1 MNGEQ
6 FFYARRKNQ
15 DAKINRALLISLAVC
30 DLVTLLIVVV
40 SFLQGYRTVGYV
52 VFLTAL
58 MLGAIVVSFI
68 VFKKNSHSK
77 FIRYFNLAVTTV
89 LTVMIA
95 ATFNNYYLR
104 FMFIVPFIAALLFFD
119 VKFSAMTAVILSVV
133 NLVPILIRNS
143 MGLYVDAQFMDNL
156 TATLVIIVTL
166 FVVVYMTKT
175 VKRFMD
181 DSLGKVEYQTELQKN
196 MMDDIVRVAAE
207 VKSGTENAMNLVQNL
222 SESAGIAK
230 NAVGDISDSTAV
242 TAESIQIQSEMTQNI
257 QDNIE
262 KTVDRSENMVQ
273 VAKRSSEL
281 NNNNMELMEQL
292 KAHAE
297 VLRTNNSQVAQSM
310 KHLQENTA
318 DVKNITQTIL
328 QISSQTNLLAL
339 NASIESARA
348 GEAGRGFAVVA
359 DQIRELSEKTRGE
372 TENISRILEAL
383 TNNADETAVAV
394 EKSVAISSEQDE
406 MIINMA
412 GKLDEMDK
420 NVNDLVSD
428 ISEIDNMLE
437 QLQKANTQIV
447 DNIMQLSATTQE
459 VTASAEQAAII
470 TEKNH
475 GHAEEAHHLL
485 EGVISVSQEMNKYIV
500 EE

>member
-1 MNGEQ
+1 MKEER
-6 FFYARRKNQ
+6 FFYSRRKNQ
-15 DAKINRALLISLAVC
+15 DARINRTLLASLAMC

-40 SFLQGYRTVGYV
+40 SYFQGHRTILYV
-52 VFLTAL
+52 AGVVAL
-58 MLGAIVVSFI
+58 MLVSIVVSI
-68 VFKKNSHSK
+68 IIYKKNKHARS
-77 FIRYFNLAVTTV
+77 IRYFNLVITTL
-89 LTVMIA
+89 LTIMIGS
-95 ATFNNYYLR
+95 TFNNYYLR
-104 FMFIVPFIAALLFFD
+104 FMFIVPFIATLLFFD
-119 VKFSAMTAVILSVV
+119 VKFSTVSAIVLSVV
-133 NLVPILIRNS
+133 NLVPVIIRNS
-143 MGLYVDAQFMDNL
+143 MGAYVDSQFLDNL

-166 FVVVYMTKT
+166 FFVIYMTKT

-207 VKSGTENAMNLVQNL
+207 VKSGTENAMELVQNL
-222 SESAGIAK
+222 SETAGIAK
-230 NAVGDISDSTAV
+230 NAVGDISDSTSV
-242 TAESIQIQSEMTQNI
+242 TAESIQVQSEMTQNI

-262 KTVDRSENMVQ
+262 KTVDRSENMVL
-273 VAKRSSEL
+273 VAKKSSEL
-281 NNNNMELMEQL
+281 NNSNMELMNQL
-292 KAHAE
+292 KMQAQ
-297 VLRTNNSQVAQSM
+297 VLRTNNGQVAHSM
-310 KHLQENTA
+310 QQLQENTA

-383 TNNADETAVAV
+383 NNNANETAVAV
-394 EKSVAISSEQDE
+394 EKSVAISNEQDE

-412 GKLDEMDK
+412 GKLDELDK
-420 NVNDLVSD
+420 NVSQLVSD
-428 ISEIDNMLE
+428 ISDIDNMLE
-437 QLQKANTQIV
+437 ALQKANTKIV

-475 GHAEEAHHLL
+475 SHAEEAHQLL
-485 EGVISVSQEMNKYIV
+485 EGVISASQEMNKYI
-500 EE
+500 EEE

>member
-1 MNGEQ
+1 MGEEQ
-6 FFYARRKNQ
+6 FFYSKRKNQ
-15 DAKINRALLISLAVC
+15 NAKINRALLISLAVC
-30 DLVTLLIVVV
+30 DLVTLLIVLV

-52 VFLTAL
+52 VTVIMI
-58 MLGAIVVSFI
+58 MLLSIVVSLI
-68 VFKKNSHSK
+68 IYKRNNHAK
-77 FIRYFNLAVTTV
+77 FIRYFNLAITTL

-95 ATFNNYYLR
+95 CTFNNYYLR

-119 VKFSAMTAVILSVV
+119 VKFSMITAIDLSMV

-143 MGLYVDAQFMDNL
+143 QGLYVDSQFLDNL
-156 TATLVIIVTL
+156 TATLVIIVTMF
-166 FVVVYMTKT
+166 FVAYMTKT

-181 DSLGKVEYQTELQKN
+181 DSLGKVAYQTELQKN

-207 VKSGTENAMNLVQNL
+207 VKSGTENAMDLVKNL
-222 SESAGIAK
+222 SETAGIAK

-242 TAESIQIQSEMTQNI
+242 TADSIQIQSEMTQNI

-262 KTVDRSENMVQ
+262 KTVERSENMVQ
-273 VAKRSSEL
+273 VAKKSSEL
-281 NNNNMELMEQL
+281 NNNNMDLMNQL

-297 VLRTNNSQVAQSM
+297 VLRTNNGQVAQSM
-310 KHLQENTA
+310 KQLQENTA

-383 TNNADETAVAV
+383 TGNADETAVAV
-394 EKSVAISSEQDE
+394 EKSVAISNEQDE
-406 MIINMA
+406 MIGNMA
-412 GKLDEMDK
+412 GKLSEMDR
-420 NVNDLVSD
+420 NVNELVSD

-459 VTASAEQAAII
+459 VTASAEQAALI

-475 GHAEEAHHLL
+475 EHAEEAHVLL
-485 EGVISVSQEMNKYIV
+485 EGVISASQEMNKYI
-500 EE
+500 EEE

>member
-1 MNGEQ
+1 MGEEK
-6 FFYARRKNQ
+6 FFYSKRKNQ
-15 DAKINRALLISLAVC
+15 DAKINRALLISLAAC
-30 DLVTLLIVVV
+30 DLVTLLIVII
-40 SFLQGYRTVGYV
+40 SFLQKYRTVGYV
-52 VFLTAL
+52 VGIVAL
-58 MLGAIVVSFI
+58 MLGAMIVSLI
-68 VFKKNSHSK
+68 LYKKNNHAKS
-77 FIRYFNLAVTTV
+77 IRYLNLVVTTV
-89 LTVMIA
+89 LTVIIGL
-95 ATFNNYYLR
+95 TFNNYYLR
-104 FMFIVPFIAALLFFD
+104 FMFIVPFVAALLFFD
-119 VKFSAMTAVILSVV
+119 VKFSTITAVVLSVV
-133 NLVPILIRNS
+133 NLVPIIIRNS
-143 MGLYVDAQFMDNL
+143 QGQYVDAQFLDNL

-166 FVVVYMTKT
+166 FFVIYMTKT

-181 DSLGKVEYQTELQKN
+181 DSLGVVEYQTELQKE

-207 VKSGTENAMNLVQNL
+207 VKSGTEDAMELVQNL

-273 VAKRSSEL
+273 VAKKSSEL
-281 NNNNMELMEQL
+281 NNNNMELMNQL
-292 KAHAE
+292 KAHAQE
-297 VLRTNNSQVAQSM
+297 LRNNNGQVAQSM

-394 EKSVAISSEQDE
+394 EKSVAISNEQDE
-406 MIINMA
+406 MILNMA
-412 GKLDEMDK
+412 GKLGEMDK
-420 NVNDLVSD
+420 NVNELVSD

-437 QLQKANTQIV
+437 LLQKANTQIV

-459 VTASAEQAAII
+459 VTASAEQAALI

-475 GHAEEAHHLL
+475 EHAEEAHQLL
-485 EGVISVSQEMNKYIV
+485 EGVISASQEMNKYMDK
-500 EE
+500 E